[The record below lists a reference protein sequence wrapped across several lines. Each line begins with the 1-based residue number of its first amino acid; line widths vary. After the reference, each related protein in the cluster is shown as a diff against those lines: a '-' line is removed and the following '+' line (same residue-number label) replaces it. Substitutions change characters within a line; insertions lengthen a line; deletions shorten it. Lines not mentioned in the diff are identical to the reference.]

1 LESKETPTQK
11 RAVFSQSESW
21 LEVQVKGTGFDRQVL
36 ADTMSEDT
44 SPLIFYPVMTRPS
57 DLRVNRDKNP
67 EFNEE
72 FVWNLNI
79 SQIIEQ
85 KVVIFFELIDFN
97 VDILSKSQ
105 SHLDPTFDD
114 EGFKLIA
121 WS

>member
-1 LESKETPTQK
+1 M
-11 RAVFSQSESW
+11 FSQSESW

-44 SPLIFYPVMTRPS
+44 SPLIFYPVMTKPS

-97 VDILSKSQ
+97 VDLLSKTQ
-105 SHLDPTFDD
+105 SNTDPTFDD
-114 EGFKLIA
+114 DGFKLIA